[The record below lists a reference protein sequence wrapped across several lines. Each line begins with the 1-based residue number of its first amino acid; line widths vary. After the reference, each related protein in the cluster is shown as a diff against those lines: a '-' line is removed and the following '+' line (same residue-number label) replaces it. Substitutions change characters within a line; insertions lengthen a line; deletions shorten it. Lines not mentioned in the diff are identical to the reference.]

1 MKRVH
6 VIALT
11 VLLGAALVLIQPFIG
26 GSAADDTPS
35 NQRVPASWKTPE
47 KILALPELNFF
58 DGQVSTPSAG
68 CVLPPANMISWWSGD
83 GNANDIQGGNHG
95 AQSGGVGFAA
105 GKVGQAFDLNGSN
118 GIISFGNPANLQLTS
133 AVTAEAWIRPRTTF
147 GDYRTVV
154 SKWSQTTNSSWGL
167 FVANNKVYG
176 IVANSSGQVT
186 DGIGGDIPFGASAA
200 FSHVAMSYSATDGI
214 RVYVNGVQVDS
225 DVSIGNIRNGS
236 DVVRVGN
243 DSGLVGVRYFDGLID
258 EVSIYNR
265 ALTGSE
271 I

>member
-68 CVLPPANMISWWSGD
+68 CVLPPANMISWWPGD

-95 AQSGGVGFAA
+95 AQSGGVGCAA

-243 DSGLVGVRYFDGLID
+243 DSCLV
-258 EVSIYNR
+258 
-265 ALTGSE
+265 
-271 I
+271 